1 MGVVLTFLLNLADF
15 VCFAFNAANMR
26 FTTPENNVKKNI
38 FTCENITI
46 AMVLKKIF
54 HEWAQRTRE
63 IFYNTRREISY
74 LRAAM

>member
-54 HEWAQRTRE
+54 HE
-63 IFYNTRREISY
+63 
-74 LRAAM
+74 